1 MIIRNYIAGFLTW
14 NPVLAEL
21 LDIDKKGIERI
32 RKEVSKNRMTFK
44 RNNELR
50 TLTAEGQGQA
60 LMGWGSDLC
69 LVDEICD
76 IDYEV
81 YRSKITRML
90 GDNPES
96 VYIEIGNPN
105 HRDGQMWQHWTN
117 PNWHHVHIDYTIALS
132 EKRISQDFIDEQK
145 SILTDREFGILY
157 RAEFPEESEDQLI
170 HWSWIQEAI
179 KSEKKLIGEVVAGA
193 DIAEKGNDT
202 TVLTIGIKDKLT
214 GEYETTK
221 IMHWDQAETMTTVGR
236 IAEAIKEMG
245 IKRITVDSSG
255 IGAGVY
261 SRLQE
266 LRSEKVINCIVK
278 DYRGG
283 KSPSNKA
290 SQARYLNQ
298 KAEAY
303 FNLRELFEKKK
314 IKLIKDN
321 KLVDELTK
329 MKWELTS
336 SMKIKI
342 LDPGTSAE
350 DTAEEKSPD
359 YCFIAGTKI
368 LTPKGYVSIENLK
381 IGGLVITPYGSRK
394 IKRIGN
400 RKVSQLLSLR
410 INKDNNLLLTANHKI
425 YANETFKYAKDLT
438 IYDKLSGDGL
448 LELLKWRIKNLLNTK
463 ERSIG
468 FQVQKDIT
476 MQTIITAQE
485 KSEERKKPC
494 IVKSGKTNT
503 NNKSQKDT
511 TYIILTETLKTI
523 ILIIWNWLKNQFTE
537 AIIKKNI
544 IKNILKKPLLIYK
557 MQGKKLKNGTNQKP
571 ANNGI
576 NYIIW
581 NHSKQQNIT
590 KSDVNNAM
598 RNLTLQ
604 EQNQRNSAE
613 ENAICSITGRKANG
627 LIKEFV
633 NFAKKIL
640 SLTNMAKPAIVQAD
654 ALHFR
659 GGIKV
664 YNIEVEK
671 DHVYYA
677 DGILVSNSDSLCY
690 MCWEGGTPSMVIM
703 GGEMFWKKP
712 DASDAAD
719 VASQSKMVSSG
730 SLAGSSLN

>member
-1 MIIRNYIAGFLTW
+1 MTDQELLIQWWKNKEVKKLCKAFFNINLTSKQENLVSLIAYSEHKRATICCMTRYGKSFCVSMGIILWLIRNHDKKIVLIAPTREKTMIIRNYIAGFLTW

-245 IKRITVDSSG
+245 IKRIRVDSSG

-314 IKLIKDN
+314 IKIIKENMLIDQ
-321 KLVDELTK
+321 LTK

-359 YCFIAGTKI
+359 Y
-368 LTPKGYVSIENLK
+368 
-381 IGGLVITPYGSRK
+381 
-394 IKRIGN
+394 
-400 RKVSQLLSLR
+400 
-410 INKDNNLLLTANHKI
+410 
-425 YANETFKYAKDLT
+425 
-438 IYDKLSGDGL
+438 
-448 LELLKWRIKNLLNTK
+448 
-463 ERSIG
+463 
-468 FQVQKDIT
+468 
-476 MQTIITAQE
+476 
-485 KSEERKKPC
+485 
-494 IVKSGKTNT
+494 
-503 NNKSQKDT
+503 
-511 TYIILTETLKTI
+511 
-523 ILIIWNWLKNQFTE
+523 
-537 AIIKKNI
+537 
-544 IKNILKKPLLIYK
+544 
-557 MQGKKLKNGTNQKP
+557 
-571 ANNGI
+571 
-576 NYIIW
+576 
-581 NHSKQQNIT
+581 
-590 KSDVNNAM
+590 
-598 RNLTLQ
+598 
-604 EQNQRNSAE
+604 
-613 ENAICSITGRKANG
+613 
-627 LIKEFV
+627 
-633 NFAKKIL
+633 
-640 SLTNMAKPAIVQAD
+640 
-654 ALHFR
+654 
-659 GGIKV
+659 
-664 YNIEVEK
+664 
-671 DHVYYA
+671 
-677 DGILVSNSDSLCY
+677 SDSLCY

-719 VASQSKMVSSG
+719 VVSQSKMVSSG